1 MSKMESMAP
10 DFNMPHIRRGAPLW
24 SPDGAGNQTINHVR
38 AITAQNP
45 PAPFFEQDFY
55 DLQDKQ
61 DGIDGTPISTR
72 PGANSSD
79 QPRSGDILVEIRRH
93 PLFPRASARNKPAT
107 EPA

>member
-61 DGIDGTPISTR
+61 DEMNGTGFQPA
-72 PGANSSD
+72 PMPMPKH
-79 QPRSGDILVEIRRH
+79 QPRSGDIFVEIRRP